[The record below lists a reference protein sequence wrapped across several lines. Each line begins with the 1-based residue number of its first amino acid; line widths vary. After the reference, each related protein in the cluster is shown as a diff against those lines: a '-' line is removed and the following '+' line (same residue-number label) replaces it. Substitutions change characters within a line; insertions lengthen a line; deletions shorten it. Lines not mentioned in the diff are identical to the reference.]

1 MTPDVNVLVAAFRRD
16 HQHHAVALQWLDGAR
31 VACAEA
37 RISLALLPMVIVG
50 FLRLVTNRRVF
61 IEPDS
66 IEDALTFVDALLD
79 SPGVELQ
86 PCGEEWPIL
95 RAKLIA
101 RGHKGN
107 EVTDAWI
114 ASATESSS
122 EHLVTFDRN
131 FLKLLSPGDF
141 TLLTVEMDSD

>member
-31 VACAEA
+31 LACAEGHT
-37 RISLALLPMVIVG
+37 SLALLPMVIVA

-61 IEPDS
+61 IDPDS

-86 PCGEEWPIL
+86 PCAEEWPIL

-122 EHLVTFDRN
+122 EHLVTFDRD
-131 FLKLLSPGDF
+131 FLKLLSPSDL
-141 TLLTVEMDSD
+141 TLLTLETESD

>member
-1 MTPDVNVLVAAFRRD
+1 MTPDVNVLIAAFRRD
-16 HQHHAVALQWLDGAR
+16 HQHHAQALQWLDGAR
-31 VACAEA
+31 VACAEGRA
-37 RISLALLPMVIVG
+37 SLALLPMVIAG

-66 IEDALTFVDALLD
+66 IQDAVTFVDTLLD

-95 RAKLIA
+95 RAKLLT
-101 RGHKGN
+101 RDHKGN

-114 ASATESSS
+114 ASATESCS
-122 EHLVTFDRN
+122 EHLVTFDRD
-131 FLKLLSPGDF
+131 FFDLLSPGDF
-141 TLLTVEMDSD
+141 TLLTAETEGD

>member
-1 MTPDVNVLVAAFRRD
+1 MCWVAAFRRD

-31 VACAEA
+31 VACAEG
-37 RISLALLPMVIVG
+37 RTSLALLAMVIVG

-66 IEDALTFVDALLD
+66 IEDAVMFIDALLD

-86 PCGEEWPIL
+86 PCGDEWPIL

-122 EHLVTFDRN
+122 EHLVTFDHD
-131 FLKLLSPGDF
+131 FLKLLPPSDF
-141 TLLTVEMDSD
+141 TLLTVETESD